1 MKFSCSQQVLT
12 KAFNIVSKA
21 VTSRTTI
28 PILKGILLRVSEDG
42 ILTMSASDLDLTI
55 EKKLEVEGA
64 EAGEVVVQ
72 AKLFGDIIR
81 KLPNSM
87 IHVSEQNTNLLI
99 QCANSE
105 FNIVGFA
112 ADEFPNI
119 KDNEEITDKI
129 VFERDLLNDM
139 IKKTSFAASID
150 ETRGVIT
157 GVLVEMKEEEL
168 HMVALDGFRMAVAR
182 EKIRNAKDKDI
193 IIPAKILNE
202 ISKILSESEMEET
215 AVDLYLN
222 PEKSHLPFR

>member
-1 MKFSCSQQVLT
+1 
-12 KAFNIVSKA
+12 
-21 VTSRTTI
+21 
-28 PILKGILLRVSEDG
+28 
-42 ILTMSASDLDLTI
+42 
-55 EKKLEVEGA
+55 
-64 EAGEVVVQ
+64 
-72 AKLFGDIIR
+72 
-81 KLPNSM
+81 M

-129 VFERDLLNDM
+129 VFERELLNDM

-182 EKIRNAKDKDI
+182 EKIRNDHRADSLPYGKI
-193 IIPAKILNE
+193 QARRSMRLIPWRASVRRKL
-202 ISKILSESEMEET
+202 
-215 AVDLYLN
+215 A
-222 PEKSHLPFR
+222 